1 MKSAVTLA
9 AALVLGATTTLS
21 FGQAVTDVPKHKCD
35 SKLQLP
41 SAKMMEEPAVA
52 RRFKGEVDG
61 YKKCV
66 TTYLDER
73 KATIKANENAANALI
88 EEYNGTMKSLADQ
101 QKAQ

>member
-21 FGQAVTDVPKHKCD
+21 FGQVTDVPKAKCD
-35 SKLQLP
+35 PKPQMP

-52 RRFKGEVDG
+52 RRLKNEVDT

-73 KATIKANENAANALI
+73 KAVIKSNENAANAAI
-88 EEYNGTMKSLADQ
+88 EEYNGTMKALADA
-101 QKAQ
+101 QKDR